1 MPGGHSVAA
10 RVQDSVKT
18 RKIVGLF
25 VVIGMAIGGFLA
37 WYAYYSNSHREATR
51 INEFVY
57 LLLFPPSIGLM
68 VTENATV
75 PGQVIIVS
83 IVVLAN
89 GALYGL
95 VYLVLREMFGSAKK

>member
-1 MPGGHSVAA
+1 M
-10 RVQDSVKT
+10 
-18 RKIVGLF
+18 RKIAGLF
-25 VVIGMAIGGFLA
+25 VVIGIAIGGFLT
-37 WYAYYSNSHREATR
+37 WYAYYSNSHREAAR

-83 IVVLAN
+83 IVVAAN
-89 GALYGL
+89 GALYGV
-95 VYLVLREMFGSAKK
+95 VYLALREMFRSRDK